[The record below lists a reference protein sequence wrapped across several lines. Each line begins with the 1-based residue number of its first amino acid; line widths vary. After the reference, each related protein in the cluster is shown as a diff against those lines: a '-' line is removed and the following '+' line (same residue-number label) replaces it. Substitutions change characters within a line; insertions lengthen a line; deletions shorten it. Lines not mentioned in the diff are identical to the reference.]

1 MLVGVAFV
9 QPQDIVV
16 AIVCADVAVSVA
28 RVQIHLTVAVDIACG
43 KAVHR
48 VAVGEHVG
56 HLGEGLVSIV
66 VEIGMNP
73 SAVDEVHVAVVVK
86 VLHFGLEKEACDFQ
100 AAALGDVRELAC
112 AVVLKQEQGRAVV
125 GDQTIK
131 VSIVVHVCKVCRPAL
146 LKKDQ
151 SPRRSFL
158 RVIALAV
165 VDPQLIDPARVLWIV
180 DELAALGDVE
190 VQITV
195 PVEVRPNGAIVAAVV
210 RVGIASRVVAGQR
223 HQA

>member
-16 AIVCADVAVSVA
+16 AIVCGDVAVSVA

-56 HLGEGLVSIV
+56 HLGEGLVSVV

-73 SAVDEVHVAVVVK
+73 STVNEVHVAVVVK
-86 VLHFGLEKEACDFQ
+86 VLHFGLEEEACDFK
-100 AAALGDVRELAC
+100 ATALGDVRELAR

-125 GDQTIK
+125 GDQTIE

-151 SPRRSFL
+151 TPSCSFL
-158 RVIALAV
+158 RVIALPV
-165 VDPQLIDPARVLWIV
+165 VDPQLIDPARVLGVI
-180 DELAALGDVE
+180 DSLAALGNVE
-190 VQITV
+190 VQIPV
-195 PVEVRPNGAIVAAVV
+195 PVEIRPNGAVVATVV
-210 RVGIASRVVAGQR
+210 RVGIASRVVAGQG